1 MRWPPMR
8 PDPHFADVRGW
19 LGPLLGPVAERSG
32 AAGAWVH
39 RECAVWSPEVFFC
52 AANQLKNVPAAVRR
66 VRLQRLKHPFLPTPL
81 PLGVLLRRQPAEERA
96 CSRAA
101 GAAAQV
107 QPVRTQWANIGCREE
122 RCPHTYHLPC
132 ARYDDCFFDHNDFLI
147 SCPLHTRSLMLRRH
161 GSHLPEFNAF
171 FGQPAG
177 RLSGQMAKERRRRV
191 RDLARV
197 QPVRLGGAVTW
208 RAGAGAAARSLA
220 TAAGAG
226 SDPVAGSGRGSRVEP
241 GGGWGE
247 AGAGAG
253 AGAVGEEGNS
263 SRLTSVFHTD
273 RDYAERDNVNS
284 EARPDAL
291 ADNTNDPVPR
301 HGAPSGSA
309 DVAGSGWGVSEGVSE
324 ESGWAADG
332 SDGCD
337 GEGEMAAK
345 RDRVAADSEIPEG
358 ERTEKPAATA
368 RGDSRVRAAADLE
381 IVPGGEGEQSGVT
394 AGGNSWDA
402 RARATGAAAEGAAAT
417 AAAAGSAGRV
427 RDAVESG
434 TQTASPD
441 ALDPANATET
451 AKAPLSTPAAPA
463 PAEAKAAAAPAE
475 AVAEAAEAAAAA
487 AAAEGAPAEAHPP
500 PVPPTSAFPPWSA
513 IGGLRPVIL
522 SLTELVLL
530 PLRYPAL
537 FPSLGI
543 APPRGVLLHGLPGT
557 GKTLV
562 VRALAGAC
570 ARGER
575 EVAFFARHGA
585 DCLGKYVGDAE
596 KHLRLLFEVAKQRQP
611 SIIFFDELD
620 GLAPARGPNQDPTH
634 SSVVATLLALLDGL
648 DSRGAVT
655 VIAATNR
662 IDAIDPALRRPGRF
676 DREIFFPLPGV
687 KDRKAILKAITRGWG
702 AGVAPSGKVLEEL
715 AGRSEGFAG
724 ADLRAVCND
733 ALMAALRKN
742 FPMETALALDA
753 LPGAEAFGSG
763 QPQMPAAGTPS
774 CPRGTNSLVQAKMY
788 RLPIPEIQVD
798 AQDWLAALQRAQ
810 VPCALRTAAA
820 SFGKLGLATVPRYL
834 LPILAPAL
842 VRLVRS
848 LAETAGV
855 GDVMRDG
862 MNGWDGWKVVGRGGE
877 SSEGDRIG
885 DEEEDSEEGS
895 EEGSEEEGEEEG
907 EEEDEMRESEEGTS
921 EEGEEEEGEEQDG
934 GGRGSG
940 GGGGVSGEWAVFEQ
954 LSAMLDSQ
962 LASSASLLLPSSCVG
977 AACIHVV
984 GNVDGQ
990 EQGGEGQE
998 QGEGE
1003 GDKEGGE
1010 EGGVAGERHVR
1021 DVSGSGRIVL
1031 SLHSL
1036 PSCCL
1041 QQSLRVDGLGCTG
1054 GRRGKRNDGEEEDG
1068 KESGMEMG
1076 GPVQCVREGGV
1087 EGEGAGEEEK
1097 EEGEEVQCGEEA
1109 WQEKGDVAGK
1119 SGDELS
1125 LAGRWRPA
1133 AAAGAAGEAAAGA
1146 AAGSST
1152 REPSAAA
1159 AAGSTNC
1166 VADRAGAAAAGRA
1179 GL

>member
-1 MRWPPMR
+1 MPFKAASTDGPVCCLCGGNRHGEPPPDVVRRITYHDRSSRPREASSAAGAFRLAISGKARNGGDRRRAEGRSEQEDGGGSGKGAARGAGAEHAAEGESREMRWPPMR
-8 PDPHFADVRGW
+8 PDPHFAD
-19 LGPLLGPVAERSG
+19 
-32 AAGAWVH
+32 
-39 RECAVWSPEVFFC
+39 
-52 AANQLKNVPAAVRR
+52 
-66 VRLQRLKHPFLPTPL
+66 
-81 PLGVLLRRQPAEERA
+81 
-96 CSRAA
+96 
-101 GAAAQV
+101 
-107 QPVRTQWANIGCREE
+107 
-122 RCPHTYHLPC
+122 PC

-177 RLSGQMAKERRRRV
+177 RLSGQMV
-191 RDLARV
+191 GL
-197 QPVRLGGAVTW
+197 L
-208 RAGAGAAARSLA
+208 AAARE
-220 TAAGAG
+220 AAQR
-226 SDPVAGSGRGSRVEP
+226 DEEE
-241 GGGWGE
+241 E
-247 AGAGAG
+247 A
-253 AGAVGEEGNS
+253 
-263 SRLTSVFHTD
+263 
-273 RDYAERDNVNS
+273 
-284 EARPDAL
+284 
-291 ADNTNDPVPR
+291 
-301 HGAPSGSA
+301 
-309 DVAGSGWGVSEGVSE
+309 
-324 ESGWAADG
+324 
-332 SDGCD
+332 
-337 GEGEMAAK
+337 
-345 RDRVAADSEIPEG
+345 
-358 ERTEKPAATA
+358 
-368 RGDSRVRAAADLE
+368 RAAADLE

-394 AGGNSWDA
+394 AGGDSWDA

-487 AAAEGAPAEAHPP
+487 AAAEGAPAEAVAAAAEAAPAASLAPSTQPPSTPP

-733 ALMAALRKN
+733 ALMAALRKK

-862 MNGWDGWKVVGRGGE
+862 MN
-877 SSEGDRIG
+877 DRIG
-885 DEEEDSEEGS
+885 DEEEDS

-921 EEGEEEEGEEQDG
+921 EEGEEEEGEEQE
-934 GGRGSG
+934 
-940 GGGGVSGEWAVFEQ
+940 V
-954 LSAMLDSQ
+954 
-962 LASSASLLLPSSCVG
+962 
-977 AACIHVV
+977 ACAI
-984 GNVDGQ
+984 Q
-990 EQGGEGQE
+990 Q
-998 QGEGE
+998 
-1003 GDKEGGE
+1003 
-1010 EGGVAGERHVR
+1010 
-1021 DVSGSGRIVL
+1021 SVL
-1031 SLHSL
+1031 SLTSALHGNDAVLMSAE
-1036 PSCCL
+1036 
-1041 QQSLRVDGLGCTG
+1041 LG
-1054 GRRGKRNDGEEEDG
+1054 
-1068 KESGMEMG
+1068 
-1076 GPVQCVREGGV
+1076 QW
-1087 EGEGAGEEEK
+1087 AH
-1097 EEGEEVQCGEEA
+1097 
-1109 WQEKGDVAGK
+1109 
-1119 SGDELS
+1119 
-1125 LAGRWRPA
+1125 
-1133 AAAGAAGEAAAGA
+1133 
-1146 AAGSST
+1146 
-1152 REPSAAA
+1152 
-1159 AAGSTNC
+1159 TN
-1166 VADRAGAAAAGRA
+1166 G
-1179 GL
+1179 